1 VILAGGIYAAVEMDD
16 AVVDGKLVT
25 APAWPALA
33 TWMAKFE
40 EVLVHHMAATSSL
53 IQV

>member
-1 VILAGGIYAAVEMDD
+1 MDD

-33 TWMAKFE
+33 SWLAKFQ
-40 EVLVHHMAATSSL
+40 EVLVHHMAGSSRL
-53 IQV
+53 VEV